1 MHHVRISI
9 GAPSGTIVNATPG
22 STIPSQPNADI
33 PQIPPQ
39 IGALPMLTRHLSY
52 RLEDYLRLMEQR
64 RIHMMNRGASKDTIE
79 KNTFPHKYKRIKRS
93 SDEME
98 DNTEKCTICLSDFED
113 TEDVRRL
120 PCMHLFH
127 IECID
132 QWLSSNKRCPICRV
146 DIETKET
153 KDAASGSPLSSEN
166 PFIVPT

>member
-1 MHHVRISI
+1 
-9 GAPSGTIVNATPG
+9 
-22 STIPSQPNADI
+22 
-33 PQIPPQ
+33 
-39 IGALPMLTRHLSY
+39 
-52 RLEDYLRLMEQR
+52 
-64 RIHMMNRGASKDTIE
+64 
-79 KNTFPHKYKRIKRS
+79 
-93 SDEME
+93 ME

-113 TEDVRRL
+113 TEDVRYVKNYILIKIVKNLKQNILFYRRL

-153 KDAASGSPLSSEN
+153 KDATAGSPLPSEA

>member
-1 MHHVRISI
+1 
-9 GAPSGTIVNATPG
+9 
-22 STIPSQPNADI
+22 
-33 PQIPPQ
+33 
-39 IGALPMLTRHLSY
+39 
-52 RLEDYLRLMEQR
+52 
-64 RIHMMNRGASKDTIE
+64 
-79 KNTFPHKYKRIKRS
+79 
-93 SDEME
+93 ME

-113 TEDVRRL
+113 TEDVRYALKLKPIKKKSLLTYKIFYFFRRL

-153 KDAASGSPLSSEN
+153 KDATAGSPLPSEA